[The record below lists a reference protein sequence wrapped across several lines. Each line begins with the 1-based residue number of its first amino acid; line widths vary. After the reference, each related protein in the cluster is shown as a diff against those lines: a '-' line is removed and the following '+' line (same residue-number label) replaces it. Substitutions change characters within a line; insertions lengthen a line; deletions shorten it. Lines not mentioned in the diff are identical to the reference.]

1 MMKKIMMKKNK
12 DEEKK
17 DWKKKQAN
25 GEGRHLNNWI
35 ISFVKRASWECS
47 FSPFLNSWIMHDD
60 QLGYGQWNFLL
71 KSSLPFS
78 RVYIHDFVCW
88 TENRP
93 RTPRHKRHPRGTMS
107 IRTYCFDV
115 LFNHSDS
122 FWVFGSLQMG
132 NPPIE
137 ANQNVGIS
145 RHSRGSRKRAL
156 PLPSTRRYTSIDLH
170 TMRKQSYTLTL
181 DIHNVLYMQHS
192 FGMKD

>member
-17 DWKKKQAN
+17 DWKKKAN

-88 TENRP
+88 RMKTDPELPDTNGTHVAQWASEHTALMCCSITAIHSEFLAP
-93 RTPRHKRHPRGTMS
+93 RKWEIPRSKP
-107 IRTYCFDV
+107 IRTLEYRV
-115 LFNHSDS
+115 TL
-122 FWVFGSLQMG
+122 
-132 NPPIE
+132 
-137 ANQNVGIS
+137 VGQERELCLS
-145 RHSRGSRKRAL
+145 H
-156 PLPSTRRYTSIDLH
+156 PLADTLLLISTRCASNRT
-170 TMRKQSYTLTL
+170 
-181 DIHNVLYMQHS
+181 HS
-192 FGMKD
+192 H